1 MTRQFA
7 AGGVVI
13 KKERGRPRVLLIK
26 DSYGRWTW
34 PKGHIEKGE
43 SPCVAALREVK
54 EETGQKNI
62 EIIKELGKQEYYFT
76 FKGKKI
82 FKTVHVFLIEASGRE
97 KIVIQA
103 SEIQKAK
110 WFWSEEALEKIE
122 YKGSYALLRK
132 GIRIFRKKLHK
143 SRIV

>member
-1 MTRQFA
+1 MIKQFA

-13 KKERGRPRVLLIK
+13 KKERARPRVLLIK

-43 SPCVAALREVK
+43 FPQSAALREIK

-62 EIIKELGKQEYYFT
+62 EIVKELGKQEYYFT
-76 FKGKKI
+76 FKGEII
-82 FKTVHVFLIEASGRE
+82 FKTVHVFLIKASGRE
-97 KIVIQA
+97 KIIVQT

-110 WFWSEEALEKIE
+110 WFWPEKAVEKIE
-122 YKGSYALLRK
+122 YKGSRALLRK
-132 GIRIFRKKLHK
+132 GIQIFEKRFC
-143 SRIV
+143 